1 MTFINFNGELLPAD
15 AKLLTI
21 ANRSFR
27 YGDGL
32 FESMRMFKGQ
42 LKFAGL
48 HADRLQRG
56 MKALKIDGY
65 SQMDAWFLKEKA
77 EELAA
82 RNKAKHGRLR
92 LTVYRDSEGLYGP
105 TLNKMGYCLEITP
118 ADEPRYFLNEKGLI
132 MDIFTDIPKATNY
145 LSNIKTCNSLT
156 YVMAAIFKTQNK
168 LDEVFLLNQNGFL
181 CEAGSSNL
189 FVWYKD
195 HLYTPALSEGCVEGV
210 MRQVVINIAKENNIA
225 ITEAQI
231 SPDILYEAD
240 EVFLTNASRGIQSVM
255 GYGVKRY
262 FNKLSK
268 ALVDEL
274 NKWNQDL

>member
-1 MTFINFNGELLPAD
+1 MTPAFINFNGEILPANTP
-15 AKLLTI
+15 LLTTT
-21 ANRSFR
+21 NRGFK

-32 FESMRMFKGQ
+32 FESMRMFKGE
-42 LKFAGL
+42 LKFADM

-56 MKALKIDGY
+56 MRALKIDGY
-65 SQMDAWFLKEKA
+65 SQMDVWFLKAKV

-82 RNKAKHGRLR
+82 RNKVKHCRIR
-92 LTVYRDSEGLYGP
+92 LTVYRDAEGLYTP
-105 TLNKMGYCLEITP
+105 TINKMGYCIELTP
-118 ADEPRYFLNEKGLI
+118 ADEPRYFLNNKGLI

-156 YVMAAIFKTQNK
+156 YVMAGIFKEQNK

-181 CEAGSSNL
+181 CEAGSSNV
-189 FVWYKD
+189 FVWYD
-195 HLYTPALSEGCVEGV
+195 NHLYTPALSEGCVEGV

-225 ITEAQI
+225 VTEAQI
-231 SPDILYEAD
+231 NPDILYEAD
-240 EVFLTNASRGIQSVM
+240 EVFLTNASRGIQCVM

-268 ALVDEL
+268 TLIDEL
-274 NKWNQDL
+274 NKL